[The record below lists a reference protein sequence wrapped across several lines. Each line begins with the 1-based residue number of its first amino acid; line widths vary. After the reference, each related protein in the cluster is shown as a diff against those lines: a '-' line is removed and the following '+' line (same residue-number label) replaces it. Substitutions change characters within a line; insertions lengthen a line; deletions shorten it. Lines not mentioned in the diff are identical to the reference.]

1 MFSALFR
8 RAQATVDNA
17 IDDVLNRIL
26 IVTPFLIA
34 IGFATAAL
42 GLRLTRE
49 FGAEVANLFLA
60 GLFVALGLI
69 VALVVHL
76 RKSPP
81 LADEPSAEAAETD
94 VNNEDAAAMNAV
106 DRELLSAVL
115 TSATPLVLPRFLPML
130 MRNLPLLA
138 VIVASL
144 FILLQPSAA
153 AAQGE
158 PQGGGD
164 DSG

>member
-1 MFSALFR
+1 
-8 RAQATVDNA
+8 
-17 IDDVLNRIL
+17 
-26 IVTPFLIA
+26 
-34 IGFATAAL
+34 
-42 GLRLTRE
+42 
-49 FGAEVANLFLA
+49 
-60 GLFVALGLI
+60 
-69 VALVVHL
+69 L

-94 VNNEDAAAMNAV
+94 VNNEDAAMRAV

-153 AAQGE
+153 AQGE

>member
-94 VNNEDAAAMNAV
+94 VNNDDAAMRAV

-153 AAQGE
+153 AQGE